1 MLATYAADEVGQRW
15 GVDYVVNTPHFFKQI
30 AGWIFFLFNKKENVL
45 SLPHTVCEGPLL
57 LVSMGVM
64 LLSKGTW
71 YGTTA
76 QAGGRPAGARR
87 APRAPRAPAHFSAGA
102 RPRTLLV
109 GGADC
114 HWQCHY
120 PTRTPSRSR
129 SLIGSDHDS
138 EQ

>member
-64 LLSKGTW
+64 LLSNGTW
-71 YGTTA
+71 YGTLTTQHHPSGTCGQRCRSTA
-76 QAGGRPAGARR
+76 
-87 APRAPRAPAHFSAGA
+87 
-102 RPRTLLV
+102 
-109 GGADC
+109 
-114 HWQCHY
+114 
-120 PTRTPSRSR
+120 
-129 SLIGSDHDS
+129 
-138 EQ
+138 